1 MLILTRK
8 FGENIRIGDKIKIII
23 LDVKGGQVKLGIDAP
38 PNITVHREEIYE
50 RIREENRRA
59 SGISAKALRDVA
71 HIFSKGKKQRA
82 VREGGVS
89 SSGEERTGDDADV
102 DEDGLE
108 EDEPDD

>member
-38 PNITVHREEIYE
+38 PNIAVHREEIYE

-71 HIFSKGKKQRA
+71 HIFNKGRRRRGA
-82 VREGGVS
+82 AHDLPEETAAGGEP
-89 SSGEERTGDDADV
+89 EE
-102 DEDGLE
+102 
-108 EDEPDD
+108 

>member
-59 SGISAKALRDVA
+59 SGVSAKALRDVA
-71 HIFSKGKKQRA
+71 HIFRTARQRKSPEA
-82 VREGGVS
+82 QSELGAPSGTGVDS
-89 SSGEERTGDDADV
+89 VENLS
-102 DEDGLE
+102 
-108 EDEPDD
+108 P

>member
-38 PNITVHREEIYE
+38 ANITVHREEIYE

-71 HIFSKGKKQRA
+71 HIFNQGKRQRA
-82 VREGGVS
+82 IHQGRGDAPAV
-89 SSGEERTGDDADV
+89 GEVDDEEETD
-102 DEDGLE
+102 
-108 EDEPDD
+108 EDEPDDR

>member
-38 PNITVHREEIYE
+38 PNVAVHREEIYE

-71 HIFSKGKKQRA
+71 QIFNKGKRRRRGTNEEA
-82 VREGGVS
+82 PAPGS
-89 SSGEERTGDDADV
+89 S
-102 DEDGLE
+102 
-108 EDEPDD
+108 

>member
-38 PNITVHREEIYE
+38 PNIAVHREEIYE

-59 SGISAKALRDVA
+59 TGISAKALRDVA
-71 HIFSKGKKQRA
+71 HIFNKGKRRKSRA
-82 VREGGVS
+82 GS
-89 SSGEERTGDDADV
+89 DGEPAGTV
-102 DEDGLE
+102 
-108 EDEPDD
+108 

>member
-38 PNITVHREEIYE
+38 PNIAVHREEIYE

-71 HIFSKGKKQRA
+71 HIFNKGKKQRVA
-82 VREGGVS
+82 REN
-89 SSGEERTGDDADV
+89 GDDAPAI
-102 DEDGLE
+102 DEDDE
-108 EDEPDD
+108 EADQDEAEQDDR

>member
-38 PNITVHREEIYE
+38 ANITVHREEIYE

-71 HIFSKGKKQRA
+71 HIFNRGKKQRA
-82 VREGGVS
+82 IRQGRGGAVVEGGADD
-89 SSGEERTGDDADV
+89 EE
-102 DEDGLE
+102 EIH
-108 EDEPDD
+108 EDEQDDR